1 MSHTT
6 SVGRLRRE
14 NDMRLRTGK
23 TIGLFATALV
33 ASLSVGSANAGV
45 LEFHDRDAWI
55 AAVGEFTTIGFT
67 EVPSGTFLFDQFA
80 SLGVVFTDGNDL
92 AICCDKQTFPNDGA
106 GVDGNGNIRLAFS
119 EPQAWIAADFPGA
132 LRIDL
137 FRDGLLIHSSGQFG
151 HGGVGN
157 FGGLISSELFDAAVL
172 MDVPIDFEAE
182 IDDLHFGVPAC
193 PADLD
198 GDRVVAVPD
207 LLTLLAAWGTNPGG
221 PPDFDG
227 DGTVAFAD
235 LLILLGNWGVCP

>member
-1 MSHTT
+1 MSGW
-6 SVGRLRRE
+6 SRQNERL
-14 NDMRLRTGK
+14 
-23 TIGLFATALV
+23 LV
-33 ASLSVGSANAGV
+33 ALALLSAPLAVHGDV
-45 LEFHDRDAWI
+45 IEFHDRDAWI

-67 EVPSGTFLFDQFA
+67 EFPSGTFLSNHYA
-80 SLGVVFTDGNDL
+80 ELGVVFSDGND
-92 AICCDKQTFPNDGA
+92 ITRCCGHFETWPNDGA
-106 GVDGNGNIRLAFS
+106 GLDGNGNIRLAFS
-119 EPQAWIAADFPGA
+119 EPHAWIAADFPGR

-137 FRDGLLIHSSGQFG
+137 FRDGLLIHSSSQFG
-151 HGGVGN
+151 HGGIGN

-172 MDVPIDFEAE
+172 MDVPAGFQAE